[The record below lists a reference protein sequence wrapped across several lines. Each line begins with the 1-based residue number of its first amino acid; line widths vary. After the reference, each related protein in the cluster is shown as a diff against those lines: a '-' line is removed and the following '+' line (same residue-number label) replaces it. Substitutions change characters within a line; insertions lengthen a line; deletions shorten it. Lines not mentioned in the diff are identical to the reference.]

1 MPGGEEPCFVDIA
14 VALTLAASKL
24 RLDLMQTE
32 IIAERI
38 GLSKMGLSVA
48 LDDLRRDVALVEQAQ
63 ELFKQMADIEPQVRA
78 LIARKTQRSWYPRLV
93 AKVAAL

>member
-1 MPGGEEPCFVDIA
+1 MPAGNQSSFVDIA

-24 RLDLMQTE
+24 RLDLSQTE

-48 LDDLRRDVALVEQAQ
+48 LEGLREDLARIEEAQ

-78 LIARKTQRSWYPRLV
+78 LIDRKQSRRWFPRL
-93 AKVAAL
+93 AKVAAI